1 MISPEALRPH
11 YARFLAAQPGASGP
25 RARVLLTGHSHQAW
39 PDVARAAQLEAYDD
53 AAAHVDEKWGPAFAK
68 ADALR
73 ATIAARIGA
82 EAPEIALAASTH
94 ELVARFL
101 SALDLRARPRLVTT
115 SGEFHSMHRQ
125 LTRLAAPAKPFR
137 ARATGGR
144 AGRFPLRRSRIS
156 RLFAQARPPA
166 AQATA
171 RPASVGTLRLRRIA
185 TGFSRSS
192 AFRSTFGK
200 APPAP
205 TTP

>member
-101 SALDLRARPRLVTT
+101 SRRRRGGCA
-115 SGEFHSMHRQ
+115 GECACPSTEVKQKLMR
-125 LTRLAAPAKPFR
+125 
-137 ARATGGR
+137 GGR
-144 AGRFPLRRSRIS
+144 EG
-156 RLFAQARPPA
+156 
-166 AQATA
+166 
-171 RPASVGTLRLRRIA
+171 
-185 TGFSRSS
+185 
-192 AFRSTFGK
+192 
-200 APPAP
+200 
-205 TTP
+205 